1 MTEDVTV
8 PGEEADVP
16 ADDAAAI
23 DMEEERKPLI
33 SARAIGY
40 SAAFGAGALLVLALG
55 LTFPIPGINVVTD
68 PRESFVTLGGAF
80 SGPIGA
86 IIVGILAG
94 ILEPG
99 IPIVSIV
106 AHIGG
111 ALFMAFYY
119 KFVTWRLRGQ
129 KVLSLGLWIVGV
141 LLYYQLV
148 VVPLF
153 TVGLVVFFPDPEYGG
168 FFGLLLVLWGSV
180 IPEMVLTMIVT
191 TIVLAAVPAR
201 FIRPNW

>member
-1 MTEDVTV
+1 MA
-8 PGEEADVP
+8 EESTTTP
-16 ADDAAAI
+16 E
-23 DMEEERKPLI
+23 MEEERKPLL

-40 SAAFGAGALLVLALG
+40 AAAFGAGALLVVALG

-99 IPIVSIV
+99 APPPVSIV

-111 ALFMAFYY
+111 AVFMAFYY
-119 KFVTWRLRGQ
+119 KYLVWRLRDNRPS
-129 KVLSLGLWIVGV
+129 SLGLWVVGV
-141 LLYYQLV
+141 FLYYELI

-153 TVGLVVFFPDPEYGG
+153 TIGLVVFYPDPEYGG
-168 FFGLLLVLWGSV
+168 FFGLLVFLWGAV
-180 IPEMVLTMIVT
+180 IPEMILTMIIT
-191 TIVLAAVPAR
+191 TIVHAAVPAR
-201 FIRPNW
+201 FRRPNW

>member
-1 MTEDVTV
+1 MSDSLPQESAS
-8 PGEEADVP
+8 EESQ
-16 ADDAAAI
+16 
-23 DMEEERKPLI
+23 PLL

-40 SAAFGAGALLVLALG
+40 AAAFGAGALLVVALG

-80 SGPIGA
+80 SGPVGA

-99 IPIVSIV
+99 APPPVSIV

-111 ALFMAFYY
+111 AVFMAIFY
-119 KFVTWRLRGQ
+119 KNVVWRMREN
-129 KVLSLGLWIVGV
+129 KIPSLALWILGV
-141 LLYYQLV
+141 FLYYELV

-153 TVGLVVFFPDPEYGG
+153 TIGLVAFYPDPEYGG
-168 FFGLLLVLWGSV
+168 FFGLLVALWGAV
-180 IPEMVLTMIVT
+180 IPEMVLTMIIT
-191 TIVLAAVPAR
+191 TIVHAAVPER
-201 FIRPNW
+201 FRRPNW